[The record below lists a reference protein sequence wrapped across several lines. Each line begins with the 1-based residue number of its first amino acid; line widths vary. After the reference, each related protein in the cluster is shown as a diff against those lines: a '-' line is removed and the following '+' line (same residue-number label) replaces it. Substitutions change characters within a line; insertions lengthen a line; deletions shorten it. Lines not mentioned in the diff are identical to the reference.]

1 MGNGEPDNFDVLIR
15 TGISDP
21 IAIALAESLLE
32 EAGIPYVF
40 MDRSVAPRQKSG
52 NFFGWLTIRVPQEKE
67 SESRDI
73 LESIE
78 QAK

>member
-1 MGNGEPDNFDVLIR
+1 MGDGEPENFDVLVR
-15 TGISDP
+15 TGISNP

-40 MDRSVAPRQKSG
+40 MDQSIAPRQESG
-52 NFFGWLTIRVPQEKE
+52 NFFGWLTIRVPREKE
-67 SESRDI
+67 SEAREI